1 MNGTSIL
8 DDLRYRVPTVPTA
21 GPGTTGLAWLR
32 ASVVRFSEGPDRVRR
47 RELVERVLA
56 GVVVRPHADP
66 TVALLRGLGLSER
79 VQDRVENV
87 VEDVAAV
94 AAAYQPHAPQTPA
107 ADAALDRLVRAWGE
121 YDEPT
126 AALICVVVQ
135 AHAAT
140 RAMLALAESGRT
152 GPAVPSTRR
161 VGPDGVE
168 VEVDLTD
175 APFGRGRH
183 ACPGES
189 LARELVA
196 GALAAGTRTTVDGTS
211 R

>member
-1 MNGTSIL
+1 MNGTSVL
-8 DDLRYRVPTVPTA
+8 EDLRYRVPPVPPA

-56 GVVVRPHADP
+56 GVVVRPHPDP

-79 VQDRVENV
+79 LSERVG
-87 VEDVAAV
+87 DVAAV

-175 APFGRGRH
+175 APYGRGRH
-183 ACPGES
+183 ACPGEA

-196 GALAAGTRTTVDGTS
+196 GALAAGALATVDRAS